1 MGRAKY
7 GSLSLRLDDSVK
19 QATARTTANANA
31 GVLRFAQD
39 DKLKQATTTA
49 ATTATTAPAT
59 ATATATA
66 KRTAGLSGTLLKFCK
81 LYFRLLHRGGL
92 CVC

>member
-19 QATARTTANANA
+19 QATAKTTANANA
-31 GVLRFAQD
+31 GVLRFAQN

-49 ATTATTAPAT
+49 ATTATTANDN
-59 ATATATA
+59 
-66 KRTAGLSGTLLKFCK
+66 SSNNCNCNCNCK
-81 LYFRLLHRGGL
+81 ENCRSFRN
-92 CVC
+92 VA